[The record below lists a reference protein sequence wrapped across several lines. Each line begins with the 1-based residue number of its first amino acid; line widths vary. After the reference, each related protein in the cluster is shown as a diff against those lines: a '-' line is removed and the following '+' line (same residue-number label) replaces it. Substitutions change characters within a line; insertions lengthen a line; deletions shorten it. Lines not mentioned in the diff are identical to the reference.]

1 MQCDVVLTERGLA
14 CTDPSSRK
22 NIARTREHTMTT
34 FYLVRHGDTG
44 IKNRISGR
52 MTGVHLNETGRRQAE
67 RLAER
72 FTGIA
77 VESLYSSPVERAVE
91 TAQPIAQN
99 LDLTIQI
106 AEAVSEI
113 DYGEWTGKS
122 FDELSLDSGWQSFNV
137 FRSGAQVPGGE
148 NILQVQ
154 RRFVGWMENVRRD
167 HADGRIVVVS
177 HQDPIK
183 AVVTYYA
190 GIHIDMFSR
199 FDISNASVTVI
210 RLNDRDASLITLNNV
225 GVLPM

>member
-1 MQCDVVLTERGLA
+1 
-14 CTDPSSRK
+14 
-22 NIARTREHTMTT
+22 MTT

-52 MTGVHLNETGRRQAE
+52 MSGVHLNETGRRQAE
-67 RLAER
+67 QLAGR

-77 VESLYSSPVERAVE
+77 VDSLYSSPVERAVE
-91 TAQPIAQN
+91 TAQPIAQRLN
-99 LDLTIQI
+99 LTIQT

-122 FDELSLDSGWQSFNV
+122 FDELSVDSRWQSFNV
-137 FRSGAQVPGGE
+137 FRSGSQIPGGE

-154 RRFVGWMENVRRD
+154 RRFVGWMEEVRRD
-167 HADGRIVVVS
+167 QTDGRIVVVS

-190 GIHIDMFSR
+190 DIHIDMFCR
-199 FDISNASVTVI
+199 FDISNASVTVL
-210 RLNDRDASLITLNNV
+210 RVDDRDASLITLNNV
-225 GVLPM
+225 DALPI

>member
-1 MQCDVVLTERGLA
+1 
-14 CTDPSSRK
+14 
-22 NIARTREHTMTT
+22 MTT

-44 IKNRISGR
+44 IKDRISGR

-91 TAQPIAQN
+91 TAQAIAQS
-99 LDLTIQI
+99 LKLTIQI

-122 FDELSLDSGWQSFNV
+122 FDELSLDSRWQSFNV
-137 FRSGAQVPGGE
+137 FRSGAQIPGGE

-167 HADGRIVVVS
+167 HAEGRIVVVS

-183 AVVTYYA
+183 GVVTYYA

-210 RLNDRDASLITLNNV
+210 RVNDRDASLITLNNV
-225 GVLPM
+225 GALPM

>member
-1 MQCDVVLTERGLA
+1 
-14 CTDPSSRK
+14 
-22 NIARTREHTMTT
+22 MTT

-52 MTGVHLNETGRRQAE
+52 MSGVHLNETGRRQAE
-67 RLAER
+67 QLAGR

-77 VESLYSSPVERAVE
+77 VDSLYSSPVERAVE
-91 TAQPIAQN
+91 TAQPIAQRLN
-99 LDLTIQI
+99 LTIQT

-122 FDELSLDSGWQSFNV
+122 FDELSVDSRWQSFNV
-137 FRSGAQVPGGE
+137 FRSGAQIPGGE

-154 RRFVGWMENVRRD
+154 RRFVGWMEEVRRD
-167 HADGRIVVVS
+167 QTDGRIVVVS

-190 GIHIDMFSR
+190 DIHIDMFCR
-199 FDISNASVTVI
+199 FDISNASVTVL
-210 RLNDRDASLITLNNV
+210 RVDDRDASLITLNNV
-225 GVLPM
+225 DALPI

>member
-1 MQCDVVLTERGLA
+1 MHRSKQ
-14 CTDPSSRK
+14 SQK
-22 NIARTREHTMTT
+22 IARTREHTITT

-67 RLAER
+67 RMAER

-91 TAQPIAQN
+91 TAQPIGQN

-210 RLNDRDASLITLNNV
+210 RVNDRDASLITLNNV

>member
-1 MQCDVVLTERGLA
+1 
-14 CTDPSSRK
+14 
-22 NIARTREHTMTT
+22 MTT

-52 MTGVHLNETGRRQAE
+52 MTGVHLNETGRRQAYE
-67 RLAER
+67 LAER

-91 TAQPIAQN
+91 TAQPIAQS

-122 FDELSLDSGWQSFNV
+122 LDELSMDSRWRSFNV
-137 FRSGAQVPGGE
+137 FSSGTQIPGGE

-154 RRFVGWMENVRRD
+154 RRFVGWMETVRRD
-167 HADGRIVVVS
+167 HPDGRIVVVS

-199 FDISNASVTVI
+199 FDISHASVTVI
-210 RLNDRDASLITLNNV
+210 RVNGRDAFLITLNKLSA
-225 GVLPM
+225 LPI